1 MVLNTVKENLCVNKM
16 IATKKEILMIE
27 GDMIVPDSKP
37 DILNTICTSGV
48 VCIYKKEV
56 LDEKIRLDGSI
67 NTYIM
72 YLADDEKDK
81 VRGINTSLDFSETI
95 NISSCKD
102 GMNEKIETR
111 LKSIECRVING
122 RKIGIKATLEVF
134 VKIYSNDEV
143 EIVNEIQ
150 DMNDIRILKENL
162 TVNSLVGMGETKIY
176 AKETIEIDTEDNL
189 AEILK
194 NNICI
199 CDKDIKI
206 SYNKILTKAEAQIRI
221 MYLTEDNRIKNVN
234 AKIPVVGFIDIPN
247 VVENNTCEINYEIKN
262 LVIKLN
268 PVEEHSIYI
277 ELEVGVKACVY
288 EEKQIN
294 LIQDL
299 YSPCENLEF
308 EQKRISTMTNKKCKK
323 DLKQIREKIEI
334 DQLGNETLLDVDI
347 MPNIE
352 NESKSENKIV
362 YDGNIELNLIMENS
376 NSQINTRTAKIPF
389 QYVVDDMENAENTNT
404 DMEIEVIN
412 QDFIIQDGGS
422 IISNIDLMMNQN
434 SYQNTNLNIMNEI
447 QSNGER
453 ESEDYSVIMYIV
465 KKGDTLWN
473 IAKEF
478 GSTVEDIVRVNGIE
492 DENKISVGQKI
503 FVPRFVKTGI

>member
-1 MVLNTVKENLCVNKM
+1 
-16 IATKKEILMIE
+16 
-27 GDMIVPDSKP
+27 
-37 DILNTICTSGV
+37 
-48 VCIYKKEV
+48 
-56 LDEKIRLDGSI
+56 
-67 NTYIM
+67 
-72 YLADDEKDK
+72 
-81 VRGINTSLDFSETI
+81 
-95 NISSCKD
+95 
-102 GMNEKIETR
+102 
-111 LKSIECRVING
+111 
-122 RKIGIKATLEVF
+122 
-134 VKIYSNDEV
+134 
-143 EIVNEIQ
+143 
-150 DMNDIRILKENL
+150 
-162 TVNSLVGMGETKIY
+162 
-176 AKETIEIDTEDNL
+176 
-189 AEILK
+189 
-194 NNICI
+194 
-199 CDKDIKI
+199 
-206 SYNKILTKAEAQIRI
+206 
-221 MYLTEDNRIKNVN
+221 MYLTEDNRIKNVT

-247 VVENNTCEINYEIKN
+247 VVEDNTCDINYEIKN